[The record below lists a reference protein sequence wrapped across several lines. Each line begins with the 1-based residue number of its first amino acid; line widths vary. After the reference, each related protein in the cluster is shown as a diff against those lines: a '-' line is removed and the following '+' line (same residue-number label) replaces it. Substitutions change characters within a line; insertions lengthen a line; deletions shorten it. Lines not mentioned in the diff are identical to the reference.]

1 MKNEIVLALIVVGL
15 SAPSADAA
23 WLLWKHSKVSRRTEG
38 TSRGLGVEGNVDKWE
53 LLNAVD
59 ARKECLAGLRVEQK
73 KIYDGLAAAY
83 PGELLSQSIVADGVS
98 ATVSAGAEVP
108 GKGSAKTTEF
118 YYQYT
123 LWCLPAGVDPQMT
136 RPGGEK
142 K

>member
-1 MKNEIVLALIVVGL
+1 MKNEVVLALIVVGL

-23 WLLWKHSKVSRRTEG
+23 WLLWKHSQVSRRTEG

>member
-1 MKNEIVLALIVVGL
+1 MKNKVTLALIVVGL
-15 SAPSADAA
+15 SAASADAA
-23 WLLWKHSKVSRRTEG
+23 WLLWKHSVVNRRTEG
-38 TSRGLGVEGNVDKWE
+38 TPRGLSVEGNVDKWE

-59 ARKECLAGLRVEQK
+59 GRKDCLAGLGVEQK
-73 KIYDGLAAAY
+73 KIFDGLAAAY

-108 GKGSAKTTEF
+108 GKGSAKTSQF

-123 LWCLPAGVDPQMT
+123 LWCLPPEVDPQTT
-136 RPGGEK
+136 RPNVEK